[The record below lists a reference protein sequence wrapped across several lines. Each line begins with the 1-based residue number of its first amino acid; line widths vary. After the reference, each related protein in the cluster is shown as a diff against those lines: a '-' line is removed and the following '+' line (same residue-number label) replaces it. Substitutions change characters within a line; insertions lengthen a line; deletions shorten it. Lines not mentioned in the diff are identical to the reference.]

1 MTEQERIDSIKK
13 NGGCHLKNF
22 KPENITYQMCLT
34 AVSDSGSAIYY
45 LPEQYRTKEIYQIA
59 SQSYGEVLRIIP
71 QEYLTPEICTNAVKA
86 MGTALAYVPDSFKT
100 SDLCFLA
107 VCKDPQAFQYVPNNI
122 LTPEFCARVVKQKGY
137 HSISSLPN
145 DLKNSSF
152 FAALVCEAP
161 ESFYALPKKNRTAA
175 ICKQAIEG
183 FGYPSVAAAV
193 KDKPSLFRLLH
204 PSLYDHDSCL
214 AFVQSDYFKNAA
226 RVVPGQGM
234 RISITDDDLEIDG
247 EKIKLSRFLR
257 YYDVCAEAVQANRLI
272 LESVP
277 RKLITAELCEL
288 SVKADGYSFKYV
300 PEEFRTREMC
310 QLAFECYPWNL
321 EDIPDQYKTPEMCL
335 AAVKER
341 GFLLRAIPDELKTHE
356 MCRIAV
362 ADGGRGLDDVPE
374 CLFDKEI
381 ALLAINNP
389 ETTAWR
395 LLSTIP
401 EKVRDHDVCLAA
413 VTRSGDDLEFV
424 PDSVKDYEICF
435 VAAQKGSHSAKY
447 IPHEFFT
454 PEVCLALTSRNATQ
468 FDDIPKDRLTTEACL
483 EAVKHGYRY
492 GEKKKKKVPRHLIT
506 QEMCDIAIRVSPF
519 SLEGI
524 PEEFV
529 TEEILMHVA
538 DIAPGRLQDNFPDR
552 FKTQDFVERMIAQYP
567 RSEWYLKNNI
577 LTAKSTKSKEPIF
590 TITDG
595 VLTRF
600 NANECLDITIPSN
613 AKKIGRCV
621 FWGSEIE
628 RIATAEGVISFEELS
643 FSKCN
648 SIKQFCIS
656 STVRELPMASFRDEL
671 QGLREF
677 VVDDDNELFAS
688 CDGVLYNKAK
698 TELIRC
704 PQSFSESVFVVP
716 DSVTQ
721 IREHAFYGCRNLQEI
736 VLPDHDLDIGDFA
749 FSHCRQLK
757 KVNLP
762 CNTVSIPY
770 GLFLGSAIETVDLP
784 STLKELGSCA
794 FRYSKLKTITLPD
807 GIQRI
812 NGYAFQPCPL
822 SKIRIPK
829 SVVSP
834 IEENTFSSAEI
845 EFEIG
850 LVPDG
855 YLLFGTDTKALEKF
869 TYARSKKSLP
879 LADEDFFELIE
890 NKTLLKKHF
899 VFVAFLRA
907 FIYDSGLS
915 QENRERYICIVKNQK
930 KRLLEY
936 LASNNYE
943 EYINKMLINKI
954 ATKQDVAKVREQV

>member
-1 MTEQERIDSIKK
+1 MTEQERIDSIVK

-34 AVSDSGSAIYY
+34 AVSDTGSAICYV
-45 LPEQYRTKEIYQIA
+45 PEQYRTEEIYQIA
-59 SQSYGEVLRIIP
+59 SQSFGDILRIIP

-86 MGTALAYVPDSFKT
+86 MGTALTYVPDAYKT

-107 VCKDPQAFQYVPNNI
+107 VCKDPQAFQYVPTNM

-152 FAALVCEAP
+152 IASLVCEAP
-161 ESFYALPKKNRTAA
+161 ESFYALPKKNRTAV

-214 AFVQSDYFKNAA
+214 AFVQSDYFKSAA
-226 RVVPGQGM
+226 RVVPGRGM

-247 EKIKLSRFLR
+247 EKIKLSKFLR

-272 LESVP
+272 IKSVP
-277 RKLITAELCEL
+277 REHITAELCEL
-288 SVKADGYSFKYV
+288 SIKADGYSFKYV
-300 PEEFRTREMC
+300 PEEFRTRELC

-321 EDIPDQYKTPEMCL
+321 EVIPDQYKTPEMCL
-335 AAVKER
+335 AAVKES
-341 GFLLRAIPDELKTHE
+341 GFLLKAVPDGLKTHE
-356 MCRIAV
+356 MCMIAV
-362 ADGGRGLDDVPE
+362 TDGGRGLDAVPE
-374 CLFDKEI
+374 RLFDKEI

-389 ETTAWR
+389 ETSAWQ
-395 LLSTIP
+395 LLGAIP
-401 EKVRDHDVCLAA
+401 EKARDYDVCLAA
-413 VTRSGDDLEFV
+413 VTRSGDDLKFV
-424 PDSVKDYEICF
+424 PDTVKDYKICYM
-435 VAAQKGSHSAKY
+435 AAQKGSHSAKY

-454 PEVCLALTSRNATQ
+454 PEVCLALTSRDATQ
-468 FDDIPKDRLTTEACL
+468 FDDIPQDCLTTEACL

-492 GEKKKKKVPRHLIT
+492 GGTVIGKIPRQLIT
-506 QEMCDIAIRVSPF
+506 QEMCDIAISVSPF
-519 SLEGI
+519 SLKDI

-538 DIAPGRLQDNFPDR
+538 AIAPGRLQDNFPDR

-567 RSEWYLKNNI
+567 RTEWYLKNNI
-577 LTAKSTKSKEPIF
+577 LTAQSTKTKEPIF
-590 TITDG
+590 TVTDG

-600 NANECLDITIPSN
+600 DANGCHDITIPPN
-613 AKKIGRCV
+613 AKKVGRCV
-621 FWGSEIE
+621 FWSGEIE
-628 RIATAEGVISFEELS
+628 RIATADGVIAFEELS

-671 QGLREF
+671 QGLQEF
-677 VVDDDNELFAS
+677 VVDDGNDLFAT
-688 CDGVLYNKAK
+688 CGGVLYNKTK

-704 PQSFSESVFVVP
+704 PQSFSESLFVVP
-716 DSVTQ
+716 NSVTQ
-721 IREHAFYGCRNLQEI
+721 IREHAFYGCRNLREI
-736 VLPDHDLDIGDFA
+736 VLPDHELDIGSFA
-749 FSHCRQLK
+749 FSHCRLLK

-762 CNTVSIPY
+762 STTVSIPY
-770 GLFLGSAIETVDLP
+770 GLFLDSAIETVLIP
-784 STLKELGSCA
+784 PTLKELGSSA
-794 FRYSKLKTITLPD
+794 FRYSKLKEIKLPD
-807 GIQRI
+807 GLQRI
-812 NGYAFQPCPL
+812 GGYAFQPCPL
-822 SKIRIPK
+822 AKIRIPK
-829 SVVSP
+829 TVVSP

-845 EFEIG
+845 EFEIE

-869 TYARSKKSLP
+869 TYARSKKVLP
-879 LADEDFFELIE
+879 LVDEDYFELIE
-890 NKTLLKKHF
+890 NKALLKKHF

-907 FIYDSGLS
+907 FINDSDLS
-915 QENRERYICIVKNQK
+915 PVNRERYIGIVKNQK

-936 LASNNYE
+936 LAANNYE
-943 EYINKMLINKI
+943 EYINKLLINKI
-954 ATKQDVAKVREQV
+954 ATKQEVAKIREQV